1 MNPLSTCE
9 MSSFVLP
16 RDRGSKFNKWVT
28 WPCPQPRKGQFIFR
42 WLVLSMVDLL
52 TDFEISRLK
61 YIQATCLDSLPHSLV
76 SSSLSSSPLS
86 SSITHSLSFT
96 PGSKP
101 TFSTNPSHLNSSSTW
116 TTFTITGPDRTYHAS
131 RFIFSS
137 FFLYF
142 FLFVPCDGLSWF
154 HVSFLLHVKYT
165 VSYRIGPFGGQ
176 NHRQTHICHDPQQYP
191 LADCKR
197 VMSIAHFSGLW

>member
-9 MSSFVLP
+9 MSSFILP

-42 WLVLSMVDLL
+42 WLVLSTVDLL

-101 TFSTNPSHLNSSSTW
+101 TFSTNPSHLNSSSTLDYLHDHR
-116 TTFTITGPDRTYHAS
+116 TGLIMLLDLFLVRFF
-131 RFIFSS
+131 FIF
-137 FFLYF
+137 FC
-142 FLFVPCDGLSWF
+142 LF
-154 HVSFLLHVKYT
+154 
-165 VSYRIGPFGGQ
+165 
-176 NHRQTHICHDPQQYP
+176 
-191 LADCKR
+191 R
-197 VMSIAHFSGLW
+197 VMD